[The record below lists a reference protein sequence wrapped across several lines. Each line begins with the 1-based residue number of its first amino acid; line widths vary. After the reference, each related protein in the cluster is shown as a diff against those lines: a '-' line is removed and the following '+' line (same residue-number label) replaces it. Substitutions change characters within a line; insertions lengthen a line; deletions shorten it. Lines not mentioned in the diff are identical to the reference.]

1 MKKLICAVLS
11 CAVLFC
17 MASCKNETDKTSDTT
32 ITSDTEA
39 VITSG
44 DISESSSEPSYVE
57 PIDIP
62 IDIVESKLL
71 YAWGVANYNE
81 YLMKEE
87 YTKEKNGE
95 IGILNYAYLEMGE
108 IDEDDSGNV
117 KYAFKTEIFIV
128 ELDVKSDLYQTLS
141 VGKDLRFYMDGEGS
155 ETFQVSAINAQ
166 YVLGIRVSEQKGEEK
181 VTETKP
187 DFTLGN
193 SQKIYDAFIG
203 LE

>member
-1 MKKLICAVLS
+1 MKKLLCAVLS

-39 VITSG
+39 AITSG
-44 DISESSSEPSYVE
+44 DISESTSEPPYVE
-57 PIDIP
+57 PIDMP

-71 YAWGVANYNE
+71 YAWGEKTYNE

-117 KYAFKTEIFIV
+117 K
-128 ELDVKSDLYQTLS
+128 
-141 VGKDLRFYMDGEGS
+141 
-155 ETFQVSAINAQ
+155 
-166 YVLGIRVSEQKGEEK
+166 
-181 VTETKP
+181 
-187 DFTLGN
+187 
-193 SQKIYDAFIG
+193 
-203 LE
+203 